1 MDNLIN
7 NFSVKTATDFFF
19 HKFDSFSEDLDDLSY
34 LLKDENFSLLEKI
47 GEAKLENAEDII
59 MFTCKSEF
67 DLTERSSKK
76 SQYEIAKAVMR
87 QEVMDSAIGIFYDRK
102 GNFRFSFVRTNY
114 GNKEEKFSTWKRFTY
129 FVTKDQTNKTFRQ
142 RINEADFSSID
153 KIQKAFSVESLT
165 KQFYEELFAW
175 YLWALSE
182 EDGFSVKYPN
192 DTSFDDDNRKIEE
205 HLIRLITRLI
215 FVWFIRRKKL
225 VPDSIFNLDEL
236 KNILVTFDPESK
248 DDGNYYNAILQN
260 LFFACLNNPIEA
272 RAFSTEDSFKGIA
285 KDFGVKNLF
294 RDNKKST
301 WFKIP
306 KNEVVDIFKQV
317 PFLNGGLFECLDK
330 IRTNEKGK
338 DDVLYYDG
346 FSRDEKTKDGHLKRA
361 FVPNALF
368 FDSKK
373 GIITILEKYNFTVE
387 ENSVDDVEV
396 ALDPELLGKVFEN
409 LLAAYNPETK
419 ETARKQTG
427 SFYTPREIVDFMVD
441 QSLIQY
447 LVTHNED
454 ISKED
459 LEEFVLKKTL
469 PESFTPKKIEE
480 VTKQIKNIKIL
491 DPACG
496 SGAYPMGILSRLFEM
511 LTLLGGNSENHYE
524 NKLTL
529 IENCIFGVDIQSI
542 AVQISKLRF
551 FISLIVEQSPNNNA
565 AENYGIRSLPNLE
578 TKFVAANTLIG
589 LKQHSKDQLDFN
601 DRTLIELKNQL
612 WDLRNH
618 QNFNARSFE
627 EKKRLRKKD
636 KELCE
641 KIKLYIHANT
651 SQPNE
656 ERIAENL
663 KQIEILEN
671 KIKNLPVQMVDVTQ
685 SFTQTSMFEDD
696 VVSTP
701 SMFRKDANEE
711 ERTKLKRQVNGLKKE
726 IDFERSK
733 KGAVDTEEADN
744 LISWDPYD
752 QNHSAPFF
760 DPEWMFGV
768 EQFDV
773 VIGNPPYIQ
782 LQKDGG
788 KLAKTYENCG
798 FRTFARTGDIY
809 SLFYE
814 KGWQLLKDKGN
825 LCYITSNKW
834 MRAGYGESTRSFFA
848 KETNPI
854 ILIDFSGQKIFEAAT
869 VDTNILLFTKSK
881 NQNNTISCTVK
892 EKVLN
897 KLSDYFEQ
905 NFSICGFSDSNA
917 WTILTKIEKR
927 IKDKVE
933 SVGVPLKNWK
943 ININYGIK
951 TGYNEAFII
960 DKQKKDEIVKK
971 DPKSAHIIRPI
982 LRGRDIR
989 RYGYDY
995 SDLWLI
1001 NTHNGLKEKGI
1012 KPVDINDFP
1021 AIKEHLDQYLPHL
1034 KKRADK
1040 GISYY
1045 NLRNCAYI
1053 EDFNHQK
1060 IMYPNI
1066 TQFLPFYLDSKGFY
1080 QNDKAFMITGKFIHF
1095 LCAFLNSNLF
1105 KYCFIDNF
1113 PKLGEK
1119 GREIRK
1125 IFLEKIPVL
1134 LVDEKVNKKFEKLI
1148 MEVQSQKMSGIDTK
1162 ELENKIDEEI
1172 FDLYSLTDMEKN
1184 EICSKKFQ

>member
-114 GNKEEKFSTWKRFTY
+114 GNKQEKFSTWKRFTY

-459 LEEFVLKKTL
+459 LEEFVLKKNL

-601 DRTLIELKNQL
+601 DKTLIELKNQL

-636 KELCE
+636 KELCQ

-685 SFTQTSMFEDD
+685 AFTQTSMFEDD

-701 SMFRKDANEE
+701 SMFRKDANED
-711 ERTKLKRQVNGLKKE
+711 ERNKLKKQIAGLKKE

-768 EQFDV
+768 ENFDV
-773 VIGNPPYIQ
+773 VIGNPPYVQIKQ
-782 LQKDGG
+782 ISEISKKLYIDNFKFATGRFNLFYLFLEITKKFLKTSGVSSYIIPDRILLNTQCQALRTYLLNEQNITEIISFGDFVFESAVVDSIILTYTNNARSNNYILGLTNCSISDLKNNSRKKIPVTHIENSPNNQFDLNYDEEKSRLIEKIRSNSKLYGQICDIKDGIIQSKIPDLLFLNEKVDNYSK
-788 KLAKTYENCG
+788 KLLFGRDIEKFEISWKTNWVNYNEIQMKKEESKRG
-798 FRTFARTGDIY
+798 
-809 SLFYE
+809 
-814 KGWQLLKDKGN
+814 GN
-825 LCYITSNKW
+825 GLRLRK
-834 MRAGYGESTRSFFA
+834 
-848 KETNPI
+848 KE
-854 ILIDFSGQKIFEAAT
+854 IFEADKILTRQTADEIIAALDTEHFYYANTLHGARIVDKTFDPFYILGLLNSSLMTFYYRTITAEEGKVFAQIKIELLKLLPIKIYDNQKIIVELVKRIVDAKSADDILLLDLT
-869 VDTNILLFTKSK
+869 VCKIYGLTFEESKQIIQNEYITEKEFGNIL
-881 NQNNTISCTVK
+881 
-892 EKVLN
+892 
-897 KLSDYFEQ
+897 Y
-905 NFSICGFSDSNA
+905 
-917 WTILTKIEKR
+917 
-927 IKDKVE
+927 
-933 SVGVPLKNWK
+933 
-943 ININYGIK
+943 
-951 TGYNEAFII
+951 
-960 DKQKKDEIVKK
+960 
-971 DPKSAHIIRPI
+971 
-982 LRGRDIR
+982 
-989 RYGYDY
+989 
-995 SDLWLI
+995 
-1001 NTHNGLKEKGI
+1001 
-1012 KPVDINDFP
+1012 
-1021 AIKEHLDQYLPHL
+1021 
-1034 KKRADK
+1034 
-1040 GISYY
+1040 
-1045 NLRNCAYI
+1045 
-1053 EDFNHQK
+1053 
-1060 IMYPNI
+1060 
-1066 TQFLPFYLDSKGFY
+1066 
-1080 QNDKAFMITGKFIHF
+1080 
-1095 LCAFLNSNLF
+1095 
-1105 KYCFIDNF
+1105 
-1113 PKLGEK
+1113 
-1119 GREIRK
+1119 
-1125 IFLEKIPVL
+1125 
-1134 LVDEKVNKKFEKLI
+1134 
-1148 MEVQSQKMSGIDTK
+1148 
-1162 ELENKIDEEI
+1162 
-1172 FDLYSLTDMEKN
+1172 
-1184 EICSKKFQ
+1184 